1 MGSIWLHAVRV
12 AGTEKMGKSMDYE
25 AQRVK
30 MVDNQVRTTDVTSHS
45 VLSAFLTVP
54 RENFVPASLQAL
66 AYVDKDITLSP
77 GRYLTHASPLAK
89 LLQLAA
95 VSKEDRVLEVG
106 SGTGY
111 VTALLALLG
120 GHVTGLESD
129 AALADSARANNAA
142 ATNVKIVT
150 GDLEKGASTEGPF
163 DVIFLN
169 GAVEVVPDALFQQLA
184 DGGRL
189 VAVVGYGN
197 SSRAHLFT
205 REKGVVGGTP
215 EFNTAVKPLPGFRK
229 VAEFQF

>member
-1 MGSIWLHAVRV
+1 
-12 AGTEKMGKSMDYE
+12 MDYE

-54 RENFVPASLQAL
+54 REQFVPDDAKPL
-66 AYVDKDITLSP
+66 AYVDKDIELAP
-77 GRYLTHASPLAK
+77 GRFLNHASPMAK

-95 VSKEDRVLEVG
+95 VSREDSVLEIG
-106 SGTGY
+106 TGTGY
-111 VTALLALLG
+111 MTALLALLAG
-120 GHVTGLESD
+120 RVVGVESD
-129 AALADSARANNAA
+129 SALADKARANLAA
-142 ATNVKIVT
+142 SGNVKILT
-150 GDLEKGASTEGPF
+150 GDLEKGAASEGPF

-169 GAVEVVPDALFQQLA
+169 GAVEEVPEGLFQQLK

-189 VAVVGYGN
+189 VAVIGYGN
-197 SSRAHLFT
+197 ASRAHLFT

-229 VAEFQF
+229 AVEFQF

>member
-1 MGSIWLHAVRV
+1 
-12 AGTEKMGKSMDYE
+12 MDYE

-54 RENFVPASLQAL
+54 REKFVPESLKAL
-66 AYVDKDITLSP
+66 AYVDKDLEIAP

-95 VSKEDRVLEVG
+95 IAQEESVLEIGAG
-106 SGTGY
+106 SGY
-111 VTALLALLG
+111 VTALLALLAG
-120 GHVTGLESD
+120 KVVGLESD
-129 AALADSARANNAA
+129 ATLAETAR
-142 ATNVKIVT
+142 TNLSDVAHVKIVA
-150 GDLEKGASTEGPF
+150 GDLEKGVASEGPY

-169 GAVEVVPDALFQQLA
+169 GAVEEVPEALFQQLK

-189 VAVVGYGN
+189 VAVIGYGN
-197 SSRAHLFT
+197 ASRAHLFV
-205 REKGVVGGTP
+205 REKGAVGGTA

>member
-1 MGSIWLHAVRV
+1 
-12 AGTEKMGKSMDYE
+12 MGKSMDYE

-54 RENFVPASLQAL
+54 REKFVPAAVQVL
-66 AYVDKDITLSP
+66 AYADKEIEIAP
-77 GRYLTHASPLAK
+77 GRYLNHASPVAK

-95 VSKEDRVLEVG
+95 IAQEDSVLEIG

-111 VTALLALLG
+111 VTALLSLLAG
-120 GHVTGLESD
+120 RVVGVECD
-129 AALADSARANNAA
+129 AALADAARANLSGSA
-142 ATNVKIVT
+142 NVKILT
-150 GDLEKGASTEGPF
+150 GDLEKGAASDGPY

-169 GAVEVVPDALFQQLA
+169 GAVEEVPQGLFQQLK

-189 VAVVGYGN
+189 LAVIGYGN
-197 SSRAHLFT
+197 ASRAHVFVK
-205 REKGVVGGTP
+205 EKGAIGGSP

-229 VAEFQF
+229 AAEFQF